1 MKALR
6 CEAMRSLIGVVSEG
20 DDMDARESESMFGR
34 RTLRLERKVS
44 TMLNLRDGGKQL
56 KSRTIE

>member
-1 MKALR
+1 MRALR
-6 CEAMRSLIGVVSEG
+6 CEAMRSVISVASEG
-20 DDMDARESESMFGR
+20 DDMDARESESMLGR

-44 TMLNLRDGGKQL
+44 TMLNLRAGGRQL